1 MNIVEI
7 LYIILGACIV
17 VITVTIV
24 WLANETIKLVKS
36 LRKSSDDVALMTSE
50 LKEKVLVVT
59 EALDRAGTAATNII
73 GFIEDAIEGIKSKR
87 DQLTDS
93 IGLVSGVGEYFKKRK
108 ESKIENKESSDE
120 QPKADVGVPT
130 GSSDQSVGES
140 VGKKKSKPEKK
151 SEPACSASGTADA
164 GGPVEIKKPDKKKAE
179 DEESSDEQPKAD
191 VGVPTKDVGKQEPE
205 SEPDESEDQGPKE
218 EK

>member
-1 MNIVEI
+1 MSIVEI

-36 LRKSSDDVALMTSE
+36 LRKSSDDVAFMTQE
-50 LKEKVLVVT
+50 VKEKVLVVT

-87 DQLTDS
+87 DQLADS
-93 IGLVSGVGEYFKKRK
+93 IGLVSGVGEYFKKKK
-108 ESKIENKESSDE
+108 ESGTKSKEKMQDTIEEESEEEEEESPDE
-120 QPKADVGVPT
+120 STVGIPT
-130 GSSDQSVGES
+130 RS
-140 VGKKKSKPEKK
+140 VGKKPSKPEKK
-151 SEPACSASGTADA
+151 AEPTRSAFSTADA
-164 GGPVEIKKPDKKKAE
+164 SGSVKIKKPDKKKVE
-179 DEESSDEQPKAD
+179 VKSPK
-191 VGVPTKDVGKQEPE
+191 GVPTVGVGNQEPE
-205 SEPDESEDQGPKE
+205 SEPDESEDQELEE

>member
-1 MNIVEI
+1 MSIVEI
-7 LYIILGACIV
+7 LYIILGVCIV

-87 DQLTDS
+87 DQLADS
-93 IGLVSGVGEYFKKRK
+93 IGLVSGVGEFFKKKK
-108 ESKIENKESSDE
+108 ESGIKKKEEE
-120 QPKADVGVPT
+120 QDTTEEDSEEEEPKT
-130 GSSDQSVGES
+130 
-140 VGKKKSKPEKK
+140 KKSKPEKK
-151 SEPACSASGTADA
+151 AEE
-164 GGPVEIKKPDKKKAE
+164 VEIKKPDKKKVE
-179 DEESSDEQPKAD
+179 NKEKEEL
-191 VGVPTKDVGKQEPE
+191 E
-205 SEPDESEDQGPKE
+205 SEPDESEDQEQE
-218 EK
+218 EE